1 MLAHALGGQRA
12 VAVGDGFGDGCM
24 LVDAAAVDL
33 QRQRL
38 EHAHA
43 AHLARGG
50 DIESIQDAVVRQLG
64 QRQMELVADGHE
76 LEPGLAALHAVQN
89 GKQPADLLLRRGLRG
104 HLRQLWLENIARLHQ
119 LAQRSG
125 VGHDPG
131 QRLRLQQRRRPL
143 GHERAG
149 ADARAQEARDL
160 QALDGLADGAAAD
173 VKELC
178 QLDLRRD
185 LRAGRPGLRADVVE
199 HALGHV
205 LVELGPLDRL
215 THSPIMSNTGG
226 CAPAACSFSSS
237 TPASATSSMPVP
249 MICA

>member
-38 EHAHA
+38 KHAHA

-89 GKQPADLLLRRGLRG
+89 GKQPADL
-104 HLRQLWLENIARLHQ
+104 
-119 LAQRSG
+119 
-125 VGHDPG
+125 
-131 QRLRLQQRRRPL
+131 
-143 GHERAG
+143 
-149 ADARAQEARDL
+149 
-160 QALDGLADGAAAD
+160 
-173 VKELC
+173 
-178 QLDLRRD
+178 
-185 LRAGRPGLRADVVE
+185 
-199 HALGHV
+199 
-205 LVELGPLDRL
+205 
-215 THSPIMSNTGG
+215 
-226 CAPAACSFSSS
+226 
-237 TPASATSSMPVP
+237 
-249 MICA
+249 